1 MRTHLLRLAA
11 RGTQRHRARTIL
23 TCTMVAFSVALLLMG
38 LTWITGIFGNML
50 EDAASMAGHVRVVT
64 EEYAAQ
70 EQLAPLYEN
79 IETSDPLVEAL
90 LRHPDAVAAVP
101 RIMTGVTLT
110 ADGEIGD
117 VFARV
122 IGAGEVYYQDY
133 LKPEQHLVE
142 GRWFESEGELVMGR
156 RLARRLE
163 AQIGDDIVLLG
174 TSQDGSMSPSLGTL
188 AGILHSGSSF
198 FDEQVFL
205 PFEEVRWITDIPEG
219 TIEILVYGARY
230 QDAPALAQS
239 LRELPEMDGMRVE
252 AWSEREPYGG
262 LAGFVDQIRGFLVFA
277 IVLLA
282 ALGILNTMMMS
293 VLERTNEIGVLRAM
307 GLGRLGVVG
316 LFVAEAVIIAGIG
329 GLVGVLLGLGP
340 SWLLHSRGIELGEEV
355 ASSLAADL
363 GVTATVYGQLSAGV
377 VLGAF
382 LLGILAALI
391 GSIIPSIRATRVQPV
406 VAMRSRR

>member
-11 RGTQRHRARTIL
+11 RGTQRHRTRTIL
-23 TCTMVAFSVALLLMG
+23 TSVMVALGVALLLMG
-38 LTWITGIFGNML
+38 LTWITGIFGHML
-50 EDAASMAGHVRVVT
+50 EESASMAGHVRVVT
-64 EEYAAQ
+64 EEYAAR

-79 IETSDPLVEAL
+79 IEQSEPLVEAL
-90 LRHPDAVAAVP
+90 LRHPDVESAVP
-101 RIMTGVTLT
+101 RIMTGATLT
-110 ADGEIGD
+110 ADEEIGD

-122 IGAGEVYYQDY
+122 VGAGDEYYRDY
-133 LKPEQHLVE
+133 LEPRQHLVE
-142 GRWFESEGELVMGR
+142 GRWFEEDREIVMGR

-163 AQIGDDIVLLG
+163 AEIGDEIVLLG
-174 TSQDGSMSPSLGTL
+174 MSQDGSMSPSMGTL
-188 AGILHSGSSF
+188 VGILHSGSIF

-205 PFEEVRWITDIPEG
+205 PFEEARWITDIPEG
-219 TIEILVYGARY
+219 TIEILVFGDRY
-230 QDAPALAQS
+230 QDAPALART
-239 LRELPEMDGMRVE
+239 LRDLPEMEGMAVE

-262 LAGFVDQIRGFLVFA
+262 LVGFVQQIRGILVFA

-293 VLERTNEIGVLRAM
+293 VLERTGEIGVLRAM

-316 LFVAEAVIIAGIG
+316 LFVVEAVIIAGAG

-340 SWLLHSRGIELGEEV
+340 SWFLHSRGIELGEDV
-355 ASSLAADL
+355 ATSLTADL
-363 GVTATVYGQLSAGV
+363 GVTATVYGELSAAV

-382 LLGILAALI
+382 LLGVLAALV